1 MNEVDVRST
10 SRIEVIVAV
19 LLGIAAVVTAWSSF
33 QSGQLSGRVQ
43 SNYSQGIRVADEA
56 SQAYNTAVANDIR
69 DRSLFLEFAKAAEAD
84 DEATAQY
91 VLQTLM
97 SPELAAAV
105 EWWSEQPDES
115 GFDSPFVDENPAWS
129 NEALETAQALDAE
142 AQSRFDEAKR
152 IGGEADDFERL
163 SVVLALA
170 LFFLGIAGLSRQRR
184 VMLGLAACGS
194 VIVVYALVRVIVLG
208 DPAGLL

>member
-19 LLGIAAVVTAWSSF
+19 LLGVAAVVTAWSSF

-43 SNYSQGIRVADEA
+43 SNYSQGIRIADEA

-184 VMLGLAACGS
+184 VMLGLAACGT

>member
-19 LLGIAAVVTAWSSF
+19 LLGVAAVVTAWSSF

-43 SNYSQGIRVADEA
+43 SNYSQGIRIADEA

>member
-19 LLGIAAVVTAWSSF
+19 LLGVAAVVTAWSSF

-43 SNYSQGIRVADEA
+43 SNYSQGIRIADEA

-129 NEALETAQALDAE
+129 NEALETAQALDVE
-142 AQSRFDEAKR
+142 AQGRFDEAKR

-163 SVVLALA
+163 SVVLEIGRAH
-170 LFFLGIAGLSRQRR
+170 
-184 VMLGLAACGS
+184 V
-194 VIVVYALVRVIVLG
+194 
-208 DPAGLL
+208 

>member
-19 LLGIAAVVTAWSSF
+19 LLGVAAVVTAWSSF

>member
-19 LLGIAAVVTAWSSF
+19 LLGVAAVVTTWSSF

-43 SNYSQGIRVADEA
+43 SNFSQGIRIADEA

-91 VLQTLM
+91 VFQTLM

-105 EWWSEQPDES
+105 EWWSDQPDES

-129 NEALETAQALDAE
+129 NEAFETAQALDAE
-142 AQSRFDEAKR
+142 AQSQFDEAER

-194 VIVVYALVRVIVLG
+194 VIVLYALVRVMVLG
-208 DPAGLL
+208 DPASLL